1 VVAEAVAIKALEGT
15 DQALLVVLVVLG
27 GELLPLPL
35 LRPME
40 FLTVE
45 LVGLM
50 VHPHQVGQRSGGVLA
65 VELFEEM
72 GLVTLCLEEEEVLVV
87 IMLGL
92 LSEQVAYHY
101 SVEQAEILML
111 LELPPAAAAAAA
123 AAALAE
129 NAVSVSIHC
138 RGQYEL
144 LSDNRER
151 SCGQCF

>member
-1 VVAEAVAIKALEGT
+1 MAIKALEGT
-15 DQALLVVLVVLG
+15 DQVWLVVLVVLG

-35 LRPME
+35 LMPME

-45 LVGLM
+45 LVGVILGLM
-50 VHPHQVGQRSGGVLA
+50 VGQRSGGVLA
-65 VELFEEM
+65 VELIEEL
-72 GLVTLCLEEEEVLVV
+72 GLVTLCLEGEEVLVV
-87 IMLGL
+87 LVVGL

-101 SVEQAEILML
+101 WVEQAEILML
-111 LELPPAAAAAAA
+111 LELPPAAVAAEMVP
-123 AAALAE
+123 ALAE

>member
-1 VVAEAVAIKALEGT
+1 MAIKALEGT
-15 DQALLVVLVVLG
+15 DQVWLVVLVVLG

-35 LRPME
+35 LMPME

-45 LVGLM
+45 LVG
-50 VHPHQVGQRSGGVLA
+50 VYPHQVGQRSGGVLA
-65 VELFEEM
+65 VELIEEL

-87 IMLGL
+87 LTVGL

-101 SVEQAEILML
+101 WVEQAEILML
-111 LELPPAAAAAAA
+111 LELPPAAVAAEMVP
-123 AAALAE
+123 ALAE